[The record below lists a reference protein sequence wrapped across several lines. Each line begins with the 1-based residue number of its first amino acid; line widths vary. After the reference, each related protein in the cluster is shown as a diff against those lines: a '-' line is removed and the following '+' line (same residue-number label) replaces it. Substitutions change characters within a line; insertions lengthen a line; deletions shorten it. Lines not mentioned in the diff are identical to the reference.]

1 MPKAPAIK
9 ADFNSSNGV
18 RDGGEGESGRRF
30 YEQSRDQQT
39 SYPSPRGDE
48 FEVGV
53 LMLQSRA
60 VDRAIRGK
68 VNGLMLQRL
77 KSDRMRI
84 NTSNVCLVNMVKLQR
99 AHGGYLGTQRR

>member
-1 MPKAPAIK
+1 MPNTPAIK
-9 ADFNSSNGV
+9 ANLNSSNGV
-18 RDGGEGESGRRF
+18 RDGGESESERRF

-53 LMLQSRA
+53 LSLKMRSACRKA
-60 VDRAIRGK
+60 
-68 VNGLMLQRL
+68 NGLSLQCL
-77 KSDRMRI
+77 KSDQMRI